1 MYLSHIF
8 ISFSFSKKDKM
19 EQFVSK
25 AFIINGSLQFLYIR
39 AFTII
44 LLEIQCKKDVLM
56 VVVVYMFLS
65 SMYITYC
72 YQLESKYQKDNN
84 IMSNVFYYLNL
95 IYFWDSACLFV
106 GKLVSKTSF
115 EGMLDIFF
123 IGIGLIL
130 ILAITSPKRRMT
142 SANVVIENDID
153 VYNQIRLMIE
163 AIEQRSTKR
172 ENLFDIF
179 AYLSEKLQSQNLE
192 NDEIILKKKIDSFKN
207 KSHINDKEFE
217 YYLFQQVDILFR
229 DALNF
234 FRDSVILKVTYAL
247 FQIDK
252 LGRYNK
258 GYINLISV
266 SQMKNLS
273 FSQDF
278 LVYRIKRRLE
288 EKGIEDGVDKSNIS
302 FRYQCNQLISMISKI
317 STIYSYFWNL
327 LLTSSDL
334 EDITKLSE
342 YGVEINEMMDKIDD
356 KFKSLQAS
364 DYNNKKTIK
373 LYGIYIRDILNDQ
386 EKASLYLNSDQNE
399 SEISFQSKTLDL
411 NSLTPSA
418 EFQFMVIS
426 GKEENFGVI
435 SRISLG
441 FCHILGYSDQELIGQ
456 NLDYLLPDCIHKAHL
471 EMLKKKIVVSK
482 IGESQQKNLK
492 AHFALL
498 KTSSK
503 CLLPVNL
510 EVGII
515 LDEDYNPIIFSKINY
530 DAEQFNFFSPG
541 VYFFLTNH
549 KLIIES
555 FSSNS
560 LDYLGLNNQVI
571 NGNND
576 ITPFI
581 KDFNE
586 DVLTKLINSKYSEKL
601 KVKLKILRQKYS
613 KENVITWK
621 NNKKYRMIAE
631 EIIIE
636 SISCGFIFRIEN
648 SDMKDSTIFS
658 STQRFSIVGQI
669 GGTKRN
675 SITSLKEI
683 EKRKDFPQIG
693 RNFVPNNVDE
703 INFDLNDKVF
713 LFQNKTLKGEKI
725 QSIGDYFN
733 DRFFQPQFQQ
743 NDNLSNNSLNEESEE
758 KESDE
763 YDEEDEEEES
773 EEKDNKI
780 INKKSFI
787 NEDNDVMDY
796 YKVKTGNIK
805 FSVFNYNQNIAVE
818 VKGFSKESKVEQVIK
833 GEKEKSKP
841 QNSKDNSSK
850 SISFQVGTNLNK
862 QDTEKKITL
871 TERNNELIQKMV
883 APKIINKSIL
893 IFVVIYLIILVSIL
907 IISILFFMNLYSSRN
922 NILKVHT
929 VINYLSNI
937 YRDILNTNFFVV
949 EIILLLNEKYTNLY
963 QDKDSYFE
971 YCKNTILELYE
982 SSIKEIEYFCYS
994 DIEISA
1000 KTRDYVENYTII
1012 IKNYQTSTKGLTYTS
1027 LEMKIT
1033 DALNEYDY
1041 SLFDFGN
1048 TNKSNLNPQNV
1059 NLYFVVFNVDN
1070 LIEGIEEVFDSYYNE
1085 IVYQIKEEK
1094 KIIYIYLIVLIFLEM
1109 IATYF
1114 GAKASLYLIMEKEK
1128 YLKYFF
1134 KIGDDP
1140 IRNILVRCE
1149 KFIKLNRET
1158 PTNMIAE
1165 PEINLESDNESIP
1178 SEASSLIQSEEEI
1191 KKKFKKKKK
1200 QFKKKTTMENF
1211 GDLKLN
1217 LFLTVLFYFLELI
1230 LCIFITI
1237 YIIINL
1243 TKVPYFDAVE
1253 YLTIKYE
1260 RIPVVILN
1268 NLRLFLLFY
1277 PVLLSDVEL
1286 AARKDTVR
1294 SEIINSYYN
1303 ISRTYNRLYG
1313 NISGYDLNKEIKDKY
1328 NYVEIHS
1335 LCNYIEA
1342 FFQNYSLN
1350 CSFFSSNITNQGL
1363 ALVYSYLMNNVY
1375 YLFNAIEI
1383 KIYDII
1389 EKNYTYNELYYGTE
1403 KYNNSGPEDENPF
1416 YLFNNV
1422 IFKNFTVTVVYLI
1435 RPIITDLRESVNA
1448 GIKKLF
1454 SNLKNNVVVVNIIVF
1469 VFLTLF
1475 YLCYITPF
1483 AIRKNLELNK
1493 TRKMLGI
1500 IPKDIFFNILN
1511 NEKMG
1516 EKEKP
1521 N

>member
-1 MYLSHIF
+1 
-8 ISFSFSKKDKM
+8 M
-19 EQFVSK
+19 EQFISK

-44 LLEIQCKKDVLM
+44 LLEIQCKKDILM

-65 SMYITYC
+65 SMYVTYC

-84 IMSNVFYYLNL
+84 IMANVFYYLNL

-115 EGMLDIFF
+115 EGMLNIFF

-130 ILAITSPKRRMT
+130 ILALTCPKRRMT

-153 VYNQIRLMIE
+153 VYNQIRLMID
-163 AIEQRSTKR
+163 AIEQRGTKR

-192 NDEIILKKKIDSFKN
+192 NDELILKKKIESFKN
-207 KSHINDKEFE
+207 QSHINDKEFE

-229 DALNF
+229 DAINF
-234 FRDSVILKVTYAL
+234 FRDSIILKVTYAL

-258 GYINLISV
+258 GYINLINV
-266 SQMKNLS
+266 CQLKNLS

-288 EKGIEDGVDKSNIS
+288 EKGIEDGVDKSNLS

-327 LLTSSDL
+327 LLTSLDI

-364 DYNNKKTIK
+364 DYKNKKTIK
-373 LYGIYIRDILNDQ
+373 LYGMYIRDILNDQ
-386 EKASLYLNSDQNE
+386 EKANLYLNVEQNE

-426 GKEENFGVI
+426 GKEENFGII

-482 IGESQQKNLK
+482 IGESHQKNLK
-492 AHFALL
+492 NHFALL

-601 KVKLKILRQKYS
+601 KVKIKILRQKYF

-631 EIIIE
+631 EITIE
-636 SISCGFIFRIEN
+636 SNSCGFIFRFEN

-658 STQRFSIVGQI
+658 SSQRYSIVGQI
-669 GGTKRN
+669 GGAKRN

-693 RNFVPNNVDE
+693 KNFVPNNVDE

-713 LFQNKTLKGEKI
+713 LLQDKTLKGEKI
-725 QSIGDYFN
+725 QPIGDYFN
-733 DRFFQPQFQQ
+733 DRFFQPDFQH
-743 NDNLSNNSLNEESEE
+743 NDLSNNNSNDESEE

-763 YDEEDEEEES
+763 YDEEDEEENEEN
-773 EEKDNKI
+773 EEKENKI
-780 INKKSFI
+780 SNRRSLF
-787 NEDNDVMDY
+787 NDDYDIMDY

-818 VKGFSKESKVEQVIK
+818 VKGFNKESKVEQLIK
-833 GEKEKSKP
+833 EEKEKSRP
-841 QNSKDNSSK
+841 QSSKENNNK
-850 SISFQVGTNLNK
+850 SISFQVGTNLSK

-871 TERNNELIQKMV
+871 TERSNELIQKMIS
-883 APKIINKSIL
+883 AKIINKSIL
-893 IFVVIYLIILVSIL
+893 IFVVIYLIILVCIL
-907 IISILFFMNLYSSRN
+907 IISLLFFINLYSSRN

-963 QDKDSYFE
+963 QDKDSYYE

-994 DIEISA
+994 NIDISKE
-1000 KTRDYVENYTII
+1000 TRDYVDNYTII
-1012 IKNYQTSTKGLTYTS
+1012 IKNYQTTTKGLTYSS

-1048 TNKSNLNPQNV
+1048 SNKNSLNPQNV
-1059 NLYFVVFNVDN
+1059 NLYFVVFNVDT
-1070 LIEGIEEVFDSYYNE
+1070 LIEGIEEVFDAYFTE
-1085 IVYQIKEEK
+1085 INHQIKDEK
-1094 KIIYIYLIVLIFLEM
+1094 KIIYIYLIILITLEI

-1114 GAKASLYLIMEKEK
+1114 GGKASLILIIEKEK

-1134 KIGDDP
+1134 KIGDEP
-1140 IRNILVRCE
+1140 IRNILAKCE
-1149 KFIKLNRET
+1149 KFIKLNRGT
-1158 PTNMIAE
+1158 PNNMIAE
-1165 PEINLESDNESIP
+1165 PEINLESENESIP
-1178 SEASSLIQSEEEI
+1178 SEASSLIQPEEEI
-1191 KKKFKKKKK
+1191 KKKVKKKKK
-1200 QFKKKTTMENF
+1200 QFKKKSTMENL
-1211 GDLKLN
+1211 GDLKFN

-1230 LCIFITI
+1230 LCIYITI
-1237 YIIINL
+1237 YIVINL

-1277 PVLLSDVEL
+1277 PILLSDVEL
-1286 AARKDTVR
+1286 ASKKEIVR
-1294 SEIINSYYN
+1294 AEIVNSYYN

-1313 NISGYDLNKEIKDKY
+1313 NISQHHLNDEIKNKY
-1328 NYVEIHS
+1328 NYVEIKS
-1335 LCNYIEA
+1335 LCNYIDE
-1342 FFQNYSLN
+1342 FFTNYSLN

-1383 KIYDII
+1383 KIYDVID
-1389 EKNYTYNELYYGTE
+1389 KNYTYNELYYGTE
-1403 KYNNSGPEDENPF
+1403 KYNNTGPEEENPF

-1422 IFKNFTVTVVYLI
+1422 IFKNFTVTIIYLI
-1435 RPIITDLRESVNA
+1435 RPIITDLRDSVDN

-1454 SNLKNNVVVVNIIVF
+1454 TNLKNNIVIINIIAFVF
-1469 VFLTLF
+1469 VTLF
-1475 YLCYITPF
+1475 YICYITPF
-1483 AIRKNLELNK
+1483 AIKKNLELNK